1 MSSLLGSARHYA
13 RLAIDLA
20 RGETDRARLLRRFPD
35 VHVDRGV
42 CVKGNLNRLQLWP
55 GVHIQTG
62 VVLQLGGQ
70 PWCHDQGHLSIG
82 ERSIL
87 SPHVVIYAAGPGG
100 VVIGSEFDCGP
111 GVGLFACRTDY
122 ERGPGHHLFAPL
134 RIGERV
140 TIYANAVVS
149 PGVQIGDGAVIAAN
163 SVVTRDVPSHTL
175 VGGSPARVLRTL
187 APAERR
193 NTASLPGSGQP
204 EAEPM
209 SPTPLEPAPPTN
221 AGHRARLEH
230 ASKRAPRRRADAPRY
245 PR

>member
-1 MSSLLGSARHYA
+1 MSITAFNYDGTVKSAITAARRYA

-20 RGETDRARLLRRFPD
+20 QGETGRARLLRRFSD

-42 CVKGNLNRLQLWP
+42 CVKGSLDRLELHP

-70 PWCHDQGHLSIG
+70 PWCHDSGHLNIG
-82 ERSIL
+82 EGSIL

-100 VVIGSEFDCGP
+100 IEIGRKFDCGP

-122 ERGPGHHLFAPL
+122 RRGPGHHLFAPL
-134 RIGERV
+134 RIGEYV

-149 PGVQIGDGAVIAAN
+149 PGVRIGDGAVIAAN

-175 VGGSPARVLRTL
+175 VGGSPARVLRVL
-187 APAERR
+187 NSAERPHT
-193 NTASLPGSGQP
+193 NESLGSNQP
-204 EAEPM
+204 EAGSVPE
-209 SPTPLEPAPPTN
+209 TPGARATN
-221 AGHRARLEH
+221 KRW
-230 ASKRAPRRRADAPRY
+230 ASRAP
-245 PR
+245 